1 LNSDEWLSRLNPAQ
15 LEAVKYQGGP
25 LVVFAGAGSGKTRII
40 TSRIAYLIQQ
50 GVPPREILAVTF
62 TNKAAGEMR
71 ERVEALIPDGKRCLI
86 ATFHSACT
94 RFLREFAEELG
105 FEPDFTIY
113 DQQDSQGAL
122 KTVIAEAKLELGDNS
137 LDDYQNAIS
146 RAKTK
151 GIHSSDALQLAGMD
165 ARMFPPWGAEIYDRY
180 QAYLAKCNAMDFG
193 DLILNLLL
201 LLRNNS
207 KVRGILQNRF
217 SHVLVDEYQDTNPT
231 QFELISYLVE
241 KTKNLF
247 VVGDDDQSIYSWRGA
262 TPANIIEF
270 RRLFPGSHHITLS
283 QNYRC
288 TKNIVGAASALI
300 RHNVTRVEKELW
312 TDNEAGDFIQFSQEP
327 DGSIEAMAVVDS
339 IVREARQFANSQI
352 AVFYRTNSQS
362 RQLEEAFIRA
372 NVPYRVFGSLKFYE
386 RMEVKDILA
395 YLRFLANS
403 RDDVSFRR
411 IINTPPRG
419 LGDAAVAQIASEA
432 ISKNISMFEAAKLLA
447 EAKLPRISAKLGA
460 FVGMISGLQRVIP
473 TVSLSD
479 LLAELLDQTD
489 YRNYLRKRFVDQY
502 PDKIENIHEL
512 GTSIA
517 EFVHKRPADSL
528 VDWLQSIALV
538 SAEEEAVD
546 GVNLM
551 TLHMAKGLEFK
562 RVYIV
567 GVEDGLIPHRSS
579 MESAAEL
586 EEERRLLY
594 VGMTRARERLS
605 LFCAA
610 QRRNFDQYV
619 ANRPSRFLREIPTQ
633 FFEPVPVPAAVD
645 SYRRSDGRPS
655 HTASDSDSDGYH
667 YDYDELSDDRSVIPG
682 SSVVHLTY
690 GNGVVRELV
699 AEFGKEK
706 VIVDFSHFGA
716 KKVLKH
722 HLRPR

>member
-1 LNSDEWLSRLNPAQ
+1 MIE
-15 LEAVKYQGGP
+15 
-25 LVVFAGAGSGKTRII
+25 
-40 TSRIAYLIQQ
+40 Q

-71 ERVEALIPDGKRCLI
+71 ERVESLIPEGKKCLI

-105 FEPDFTIY
+105 FERDFTIY
-113 DQQDSQGAL
+113 DQQDALGAL
-122 KTVIAEAKLELGDNS
+122 KAVIAESKLEIGENS
-137 LDDYQNAIS
+137 LDDYHSAIS
-146 RAKTK
+146 RAKTR
-151 GIHSSDALQLAGMD
+151 GIHSSDALQLTGMD
-165 ARMFPPWGAEIYDRY
+165 ARVFPPFGAEIYDRY

-201 LLRNNS
+201 LLRQNS
-207 KVRGILQNRF
+207 KVRGILQSRF

-231 QFELISYLVE
+231 QFELISYLIAR
-241 KTKNLF
+241 TNNLF

-262 TPANIIEF
+262 TPSNIIEF
-270 RRLFPGSHHITLS
+270 RRLFPGSHHIKLS

-300 RHNVTRVEKELW
+300 RHNITRVEKDLW
-312 TDNEAGDFIQFSQEP
+312 TENEAGDFIEFSQEP

-339 IVREARQFANSQI
+339 INREIRQFPYSQI

-386 RMEVKDILA
+386 RMEIKDILA
-395 YLRFLANS
+395 YIRFLANS

-411 IINTPPRG
+411 LVNTPPRG
-419 LGDAAVAQIASEA
+419 LGDAAVAQIASVA
-432 ISKNISMFEAAKLLA
+432 MTKNVSMFEAAKYLVESKA
-447 EAKLPRISAKLGA
+447 PRISAKLA
-460 FVGMISGLQRVIP
+460 PFVELISDLQLQVPRLI
-473 TVSLSD
+473 LSD
-479 LLAELLDQTD
+479 LLAEILDRID
-489 YRNYLRKRFVDQY
+489 YRSYLRKRFSDQY
-502 PDKIENIHEL
+502 SDKVENIHEL

-517 EFVHKRPADSL
+517 EFCQKRPSDNL

-562 RVYIV
+562 RVYLV

-579 MESAAEL
+579 MDSASEL

-594 VGMTRARERLS
+594 VGMTRAREKLS

-610 QRRNFDQYV
+610 QRRNFDQFV
-619 ANRPSRFLREIPTQ
+619 ANRPSRFLREIPTEY
-633 FFEPVPVPAAVD
+633 FEPLAIAENTSRQQRGNYNPDPEN
-645 SYRRSDGRPS
+645 
-655 HTASDSDSDGYH
+655 DGYT
-667 YDYDELSDDRSVIPG
+667 YDYTEVPDNNDVITG
-682 SSVVHLTY
+682 SCVIHLTY
-690 GNGVVRELV
+690 GNGVVREII
-699 AEFGKEK
+699 AEFGKQK
-706 VIVDFSHFGA
+706 AVVDFGRFGA

-722 HLRPR
+722 HLRIR